1 MRILIA
7 EDDGFSRR
15 FLAKSMEQWDYEII
29 FAGTGDEA
37 WEILSQEDA
46 PKLVI
51 LNWMLPGMDGLDLC
65 RKIRKHQRG
74 TSTYIIMFT
83 ASRSTADLVGAINT
97 GADDFVTKSFDV
109 RELEVRLRAG
119 KRIVE
124 LEEALWTLA
133 TRDSLTKLWNRA
145 AILDVL
151 DREISRA
158 SRNEAN
164 IGLVMADIDH
174 FKQINDSCGHKGG
187 DAALVQVAKR
197 LADNLRKY
205 DTIGRYG
212 GEEFLVIVPEPGET
226 TTETV
231 AERLR
236 LSIAETPFQIE
247 GQVVPITM
255 SFGAA
260 VACCQQQLNAD
271 LLIRTADEALY
282 RAKANGRNRVESI
295 TRLLESSV
303 ASAT

>member
-29 FAGTGDEA
+29 FASTGDEA
-37 WEILSQEDA
+37 WQILRQEDA

-51 LNWMLPGMDGLDLC
+51 LNWMLPGMNGLDLC
-65 RKIRKHQRG
+65 RRIRKHQEG
-74 TSTYIIMFT
+74 TSIYIIMFT
-83 ASRSTADLVGAINT
+83 ASRSTADLVGAINA

-119 KRIVE
+119 KRVVE
-124 LEEALWTLA
+124 LEQALWTLA
-133 TRDSLTKLWNRA
+133 TRDPLTKLWNRA

-151 DREISRA
+151 DRELSQA
-158 SRNEAN
+158 SRHETD
-164 IGLVMADIDH
+164 IGLIIADIDY
-174 FKQINDSCGHKGG
+174 FKQINDTCGHKGG

-197 LADNLRKY
+197 SADNLRKY

-212 GEEFLVIVPEPGET
+212 GEEFIIVLPESGET
-226 TTETV
+226 TTKTV

-236 LSIAETPFQIE
+236 LSIAENPFQIE

-260 VACCQQQLNAD
+260 VASYQQGLNAD
-271 LLIRTADEALY
+271 LFIRTADEALY
-282 RAKANGRNRVESI
+282 RAKANGRNRVEFAA
-295 TRLLESSV
+295 RLRESS
-303 ASAT
+303 SAYSP